1 MRGNCTLEC
10 CVDSVESAVIAAEN
24 GANRLELCSSLITG
38 GLSPSLALFRE
49 VRRRADIRVHV
60 LLRPRFGDF
69 LYTEAEFAVLC
80 EEVGL
85 FREAGADGI
94 VIGMLTPEGALDEP
108 RMAELIARAGGMR
121 VTLHRAFD
129 MCADPFA
136 ALEAAKRLGVHTIL
150 TSGQQNDC
158 VKGKDLLAR
167 LIAAAGDEIEI
178 LVGSG
183 VNAEVIS
190 MFLRETAA
198 RHFHMSGK
206 TVLESGMRWRNP
218 SVSMGAAGMDEYAI
232 WRTDAAAVRAAA
244 QILQMV

>member
-49 VRRRADIRVHV
+49 VRRRTDIRIHV

-244 QILQMV
+244 QILQMI